1 MYDDDHCEYRM
12 VPPVQPRTNS
22 IRAILGSP
30 EDDDPGLLDRAL
42 EDFISKNDDYD
53 DASDALGIVGQV
65 SDLWRKIVK
74 LKKAVIDQKPLNGE
88 TVDRLI
94 RDIFGHSLLAMHY
107 EQQQAARDA
116 LAEMVQES
124 SPARCVTCHQ
134 SVPDENQA
142 APATADSPGLLNFI
156 KEAAA
161 QAFSSAEVTWGEMN
175 RTIQEALD
183 QSARSQIEYETD
195 ELRDFLR
202 KEIQLAKS
210 QGVTWEAIHDW
221 VNEEYVT
228 QKPLR
233 RVQRQRKPRHAD
245 DYNPFED

>member
-74 LKKAVIDQKPLNGE
+74 LKKSVIDQKPLNGE

-107 EQQQAARDA
+107 EHQNAVAQDQAKAISEITDRIA
-116 LAEMVQES
+116 
-124 SPARCVTCHQ
+124 T
-134 SVPDENQA
+134 